1 MRSEATSGRAK
12 IYVIIE
18 VVKAVP
24 TKSAIA
30 IIIRAAKTKGEYVVA
45 DISTPPWLNEEVI
58 TAVASAVS
66 VIAVSVCVQ
75 PHIEHVGCR

>member
-18 VVKAVP
+18 VVEVVP

-30 IIIRAAKTKGEYVVA
+30 IFIRAAKTKGEYVVA
-45 DISTPPWLNEEVI
+45 DISTPLWLNEEII
-58 TAVASAVS
+58 TAVASTVS